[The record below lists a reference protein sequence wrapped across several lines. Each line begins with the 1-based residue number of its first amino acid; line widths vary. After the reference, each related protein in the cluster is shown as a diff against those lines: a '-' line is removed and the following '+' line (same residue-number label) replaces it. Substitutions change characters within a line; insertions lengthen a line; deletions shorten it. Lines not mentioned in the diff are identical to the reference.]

1 MILAPSKGKHNM
13 KRVLIADDN
22 QSTVEGLQELVE
34 GLGVKAEG
42 CFNGADAIQ
51 MAKKTQYN
59 LVITDLKMPR
69 ADGMQVLREIKK
81 LSPETYVIVVTAFGS
96 IDSAVEAVK
105 EGAFDFIT
113 KPYSFDEIELKIA
126 KALEQQ
132 ELKSK
137 VARLSAR
144 QEYFM
149 EEESKKF
156 NFYEII
162 GRSATMQNVFG
173 TIEKVADSPSSV
185 LILGESGTGKEMVA
199 RAIHHASQ
207 RAKEPFIKVH
217 CAAYAETLLES
228 ELFGHEK
235 GAFTGAHKTKVGR
248 FEQADGGTL
257 FLDEIGEISPSIQVK
272 MLRFLQDREFERV
285 GGIETKTVDVRFIFA
300 TNRDLAEAV
309 KNKSFRED
317 LYYRI
322 NVITINVPPLRD
334 RREDIPLLADHFLK
348 KHSAEANRYFD
359 GIDEEAFTALNE
371 YSWPG
376 NVRELE
382 NVIER
387 SIVLSSGDRITIED
401 LPPGIRQPSD
411 DEILA
416 RLEGGRS
423 LEQELERIEK
433 MLIESAYR
441 KAKGVKA
448 HAAEILGI
456 ERNRLRYKLQKYN
469 VADEI

>member
-1 MILAPSKGKHNM
+1 M
-13 KRVLIADDN
+13 KKVLIVDDN
-22 QSTVEGLQELVE
+22 QSTVEALQSLVE
-34 GLGVKAEG
+34 GLGVSADG
-42 CFNGADAIQ
+42 CFNGQDAIQ
-51 MAKKTQYN
+51 MAKKTPYN
-59 LVITDLKMPR
+59 LIITDLKMPK
-69 ADGMQVLREIKK
+69 ADGIQVLQNVKQF
-81 LSPETYVIVVTAFGS
+81 SPETYVIVVTAFGT
-96 IDSAVEAVK
+96 IDSAVQAVK
-105 EGAFDFIT
+105 EGAFDFVA
-113 KPYSFDEIELKIA
+113 KPYSFDEIELKIT

-132 ELKSK
+132 ELQSK
-137 VARLSAR
+137 VARLSSR
-144 QEYFM
+144 QEYFL

-162 GRSATMQNVFG
+162 GRSQPMQGVFS
-173 TIEKVADSPSSV
+173 TIEKVADSPASI

-199 RAIHHASQ
+199 RAIHHASS
-207 RAKEPFIKVH
+207 REAEPFIKVH

-235 GAFTGAHKTKVGR
+235 GSFTGAHKTKIGR
-248 FEQADGGTL
+248 FEQADSGTL

-272 MLRFLQDREFERV
+272 LLRFLQDKEFERV

-300 TNRDLAEAV
+300 TNRDLTEAV

-322 NVITINVPPLRD
+322 NVITIQVPSLRE
-334 RREDIPLLADHFLK
+334 RKEDIPLLADHFLK
-348 KHSAEANRYFD
+348 KHSAEANRSFG
-359 GIDEEAFTALNE
+359 GIEPEALTALTE

-387 SIVLSSGDRITIED
+387 SIVLSAYDQITIED

-423 LEQELERIEK
+423 LEEELERIER

-441 KAKGVKA
+441 KANGVKA
-448 HAAEILGI
+448 RAADILGI
-456 ERNRLRYKLQKYN
+456 ERNRLRYKLHKY
-469 VADEI
+469 DIGD

>member
-1 MILAPSKGKHNM
+1 M

-22 QSTVEGLQELVE
+22 QSTVEGLKGLVE
-34 GLGVKAEG
+34 GLGVKADG
-42 CFNGADAIQ
+42 CFNGEDAIALSQ
-51 MAKKTQYN
+51 INKYN
-59 LVITDLKMPR
+59 LVITDMKMPK
-69 ADGMQVLREIKK
+69 ADGLQVLRAVKET
-81 LSPETYVIVVTAFGS
+81 SPETFVIVVTAFGT

-105 EGAFDFIT
+105 LGAYDFIT
-113 KPYSFDEIELKIA
+113 KPYSFDEIELKIS

-132 ELKSK
+132 ELRYK
-137 VARLSAR
+137 VARLSA
-144 QEYFM
+144 QKEYYQ

-162 GRSATMQNVFG
+162 GRSQVMQNVFE
-173 TIEKVADSPSSV
+173 TIKKVAEASTSI

-199 RAIHHASQ
+199 RAIHHASN
-207 RAKEPFIKVH
+207 RAAEPFIKVH

-235 GAFTGAHKTKVGR
+235 GSFTGAHKMKVGR

-257 FLDEIGEISPSIQVK
+257 FLDEIGEISQSIQVK
-272 MLRFLQDREFERV
+272 LLRFLQDREFERV
-285 GGIETKTVDVRFIFA
+285 GGTETKTVDVRFIFA
-300 TNRDLAEAV
+300 TNRNLKDAV
-309 KNKSFRED
+309 TQGVFRED

-322 NVITINVPPLRD
+322 NVISIPVPPLRE
-334 RREDIPLLADHFLK
+334 RRDDISLLADHFLQ
-348 KHSAEANRYFD
+348 KHSTEAVKNID
-359 GIDEEAFTALNE
+359 GFDEEALNALKE

-387 SIVLSSGDRITIED
+387 CIVLSAGSNVVIED
-401 LPPGIRQPSD
+401 LPQGIRQPSD

-416 RLEGGRS
+416 RLQGGKS
-423 LEQELERIEK
+423 LEQEMERIERI
-433 MLIESAYR
+433 MIESAYK

-448 HAAEILGI
+448 RAADLLGI
-456 ERNRLRYKLQKYN
+456 ERNRLRYKLTKYGIG
-469 VADEI
+469 D

>member
-1 MILAPSKGKHNM
+1 M

-22 QSTVEGLQELVE
+22 KSTVEALVSLVE
-34 GLGVKAEG
+34 GLGMAADG
-42 CFNGADAIQ
+42 AHNGEEAIQ
-51 MAKKTQYN
+51 MAARSRYD
-59 LVITDLKMPR
+59 LVITDLRMPK
-69 ADGMQVLREIKK
+69 ADGMQVLREVKK
-81 LSPETYVIVVTAFGS
+81 ASPETLVIVVTAFGT
-96 IDSAVEAVK
+96 IDAAVEAVK
-105 EGAFDFIT
+105 EGALDFVT
-113 KPYSFDEIELKIA
+113 KPYAFDEIEMKIKKAIEQHELRNNLLK
-126 KALEQQ
+126 
-132 ELKSK
+132 
-137 VARLSAR
+137 LSAQR
-144 QEYFM
+144 EYFR

-162 GRSATMQNVFG
+162 GRSQPMQSVFS
-173 TIEKVADSPSSV
+173 TIEKVADSPSSI

-199 RAIHHASQ
+199 RAIHHASG

-235 GAFTGAHKTKVGR
+235 GAFTGAHKAKIGR

-272 MLRFLQDREFERV
+272 LLRFLQDREFERV
-285 GGIETKTVDVRFIFA
+285 GGTDTRTVDVRFIFA
-300 TNRDLAEAV
+300 TNRNLEDAV
-309 KNKSFRED
+309 KSGIFRED

-322 NVITINVPPLRD
+322 NVITIQVPPLRE
-334 RREDIPLLADHFLK
+334 RPEDIPLLAEHFLK
-348 KHSAEANRYFD
+348 KHSAEAGKHFS
-359 GIDEEAFTALNE
+359 GIDEVAFDALKE

-387 SIVLSSGDRITIED
+387 SIVLTNGERITIED

-411 DEILA
+411 DDILA
-416 RLEGGRS
+416 RLDGKRN

-448 HAAEILGI
+448 RAAELLGI
-456 ERNRLRYKLQKYN
+456 ERNRLRYKLTKYGIG
-469 VADEI
+469 D